1 MKECSRILRDIYAI
15 ALFQSSRFFSINSNM
30 FPKIVQESSK

>member
-15 ALFQSSRFFSINSNM
+15 ALFQSSRLINSNM